1 MRFSILFFTT
11 SLAFAQLETNTV
23 TVNASRNVSGVPDQ
37 VVLGIVLR
45 TDASATLSQV
55 VARLE
60 GTGVT
65 AADLVYLSTRQN
77 SAGDSPSLNWS
88 FGLVV
93 PFSRMKDTT
102 ATLAQLRGKL
112 GLFHDEP
119 MLVFSPIRD
128 RWSDDAQIQA
138 CPLTTLVSDARRQAE
153 GLASAAGMRL
163 GGILSLSDQT
173 DDFIG
178 QIGVAG
184 GGFPPYGKVNDL
196 DDLRAHVS
204 PTPRRPCLMQVQFR
218 LLP

>member
-23 TVNASRNVSGVPDQ
+23 TVNALRNVSGVPDQ

-45 TDASATLSQV
+45 TDASATLREV

-60 GTGVT
+60 VTGVT
-65 AADLVYLSTRQN
+65 PADLVYLSVPQN

-102 ATLAQLRGKL
+102 ATLAQLKGKL

-153 GLASAAGMRL
+153 GMASAAGMRL
-163 GGILSLSDQT
+163 GGIVSLSDQT
-173 DDFIG
+173 GLPVTQFISP
-178 QIGVAG
+178 G
-184 GGFPPYGKVNDL
+184 GGFPPYGNVNGF
-196 DDLRAHVS
+196 DDLRAHVV
-204 PTPRRPCLMQVQFR
+204 PTARRDCFMQVQFR